1 MKVDF
6 SKEELEF
13 IVESLEYAKLSFDT
27 SVSPHLA
34 DQSKYPKSIYEKKK
48 KMFGLILNRLR
59 SSQ

>member
-6 SKEELEF
+6 SKEELDF

-34 DQSKYPKSIYEKKK
+34 DQKYPKSNYEKKK